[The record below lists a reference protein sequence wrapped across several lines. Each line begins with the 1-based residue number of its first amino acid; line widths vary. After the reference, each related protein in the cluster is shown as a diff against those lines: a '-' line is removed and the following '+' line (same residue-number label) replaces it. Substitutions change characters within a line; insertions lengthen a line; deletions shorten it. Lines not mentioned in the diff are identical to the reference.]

1 MLAKDITKAV
11 SLKQCQSCDA
21 ALLDRDKFCR
31 RCGLRQSN
39 RVQPSTSLIKKANG
53 ADFETKPM
61 PLAGSGTLRGSYSQ
75 PLISSLT
82 HELSSRT
89 SSLRAN
95 RRMMRLVSAL
105 VTVPLWLMIIL
116 LSPLDAYVAAKSIAK
131 QV

>member
-1 MLAKDITKAV
+1 MLAKDITKTV

-61 PLAGSGTLRGSYSQ
+61 PLAGRGTLRGLYSH

-82 HELSSRT
+82 HELSSRPPT
-89 SSLRAN
+89 PPAN
-95 RRMMRLVSAL
+95 PPMAR
-105 VTVPLWLMIIL
+105 
-116 LSPLDAYVAAKSIAK
+116 
-131 QV
+131 